1 MKSENHL
8 HGLTSEIT
16 RRKYHSGEVIFNQG
30 EPGDAVHV
38 LRQGKVEI
46 RFDGKAGE
54 SHQLAL
60 LQPGDI
66 FGEMALFDERPRM
79 ASAIAQGEC
88 ETIVVSKEEFQRR
101 IGHTDPAI
109 RHLIMLLIHRLREAD
124 MHLAGDQH
132 LQRTHWSAGSVAG
145 GQ

>member
-1 MKSENHL
+1 VKSGNHE
-8 HGLTSEIT
+8 HGLHSDLK

-30 EPGDAVHV
+30 EPGDVVHV

-46 RFDGKAGE
+46 RCDAKAGE
-54 SHQLAL
+54 SRQLAVL
-60 LQPGDI
+60 LPGDI

-88 ETIVVSKEEFQRR
+88 ETIVVSKDEFQRR

-124 MHLAGDQH
+124 QRLSGDQH
-132 LQRTHWSAGSVAG
+132 LQRTHWSAGNDSG
-145 GQ
+145 SQ